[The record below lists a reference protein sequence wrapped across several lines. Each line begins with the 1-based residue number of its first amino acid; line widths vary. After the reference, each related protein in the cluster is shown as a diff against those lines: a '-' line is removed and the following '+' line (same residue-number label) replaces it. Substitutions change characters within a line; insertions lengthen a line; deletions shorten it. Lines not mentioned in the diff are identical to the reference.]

1 MCNTIIPDP
10 FCRFSLPLPYAGFF
24 NNSLTL
30 YLCICCSSAPSSCQQ
45 WQCVQLN
52 CLSDYSIASLIAS
65 AGCFIIIFI
74 ILYFS
79 LLLLLFTYL
88 WVIMTFAF
96 FFPYIVLFSDIV
108 EEKSWL
114 NLFFKYKDVT
124 TASTINNY
132 WQQLR
137 IDCIDSEG
145 RACNVMPY
153 FDLFF
158 IKNTIRYYFLLN
170 NITIGT
176 YIDNET
182 MLAMT
187 ANECFN
193 FKIFENFF
201 LTFFRLL
208 IQIISFST
216 LYLRLSLFQNLNN
229 TFTCL

>member
-74 ILYFS
+74 ILSFS

-114 NLFFKYKDVT
+114 NLFLKYKDAT

-158 IKNTIRYYFLLN
+158 IKNTIIYYFLLVLCYCLQRLH
-170 NITIGT
+170 IHQG
-176 YIDNET
+176 DNET
-182 MLAMT
+182 MLATT
-187 ANECFN
+187 ANGCFN

-201 LTFFRLL
+201 LTFLWLL
-208 IQIISFST
+208 IQNISLALVFSKT
-216 LYLRLSLFQNLNN
+216 
-229 TFTCL
+229 